1 MYKNVRMLAKL
12 RQNSKL
18 ILDLNHYNS
27 AFNSTVERTR
37 DH

>member
-1 MYKNVRMLAKL
+1 MYKNVRMLAKF

-27 AFNSTVERTR
+27 VFNSPAARTR

>member
-1 MYKNVRMLAKL
+1 MYKNDRMLAKL

-18 ILDLNHYNS
+18 ILDLNHYDS
-27 AFNSTVERTR
+27 VFNSLAARTR

>member
-1 MYKNVRMLAKL
+1 MYKNMRMLAKL

-27 AFNSTVERTR
+27 VFNSPAARAR

>member
-1 MYKNVRMLAKL
+1 MYKNMRMLAKL

-27 AFNSTVERTR
+27 VFNSPVGRTR